1 MSVNFNPVSQQH
13 QKRFNSIDAL
23 RGIAALYI
31 LLYHLALIP
40 NPALYIPK
48 WANPFV
54 HTGGTAVILFF
65 VISSFCLCLSMQNKK
80 QGLFPYKRFYLRR
93 IFRIVPLFYFLIILS
108 LIREKYLSG
117 NTLSLADVLLNIS
130 FAFNLVP
137 GKQDGV
143 VWASWIL
150 SIQMIFYLIFPL
162 VYRFVN
168 NFWKSIVFF
177 FFTLIVASG
186 YSVFIAYLQIPVA
199 HNYGSFINFSFIH
212 QLPVF
217 ALGMCAFFVYDL
229 FIKDSSR
236 SWGAAFTGLAILTYI
251 VLVYGHLIA
260 VFNGIYWQGIIY
272 CLLLIG
278 LLITP
283 IPLFVNRLFCF
294 YGKISYSLYLLH
306 PMLVYFLI
314 PVYRSIYSLHLPAT
328 LQYGACLLLTLGPLT
343 LLSYFSYRFIEQPG
357 IDMGNRLIAKIV
369 VR

>member
-1 MSVNFNPVSQQH
+1 MSENLIPVHKPH
-13 QKRFNSIDAL
+13 QERFNSIDAL

-40 NPALYIPK
+40 QPILPVPK

-54 HTGGTAVILFF
+54 LTGGTAVILFF
-65 VISSFCLCLSMQNKK
+65 VISSFCLCLSMQHKK
-80 QGLFPYKRFYLRR
+80 QGLFPYKRFYLKR
-93 IFRIVPLFYFLIILS
+93 IFRIVPLFYFCLFFS
-108 LIREKYLSG
+108 MIRETYLSD
-117 NTLSLADVLLNIS
+117 NTLSLADVLLNVS
-130 FAFNLVP
+130 FAFNFVP
-137 GKQDGV
+137 EKQYGI
-143 VWASWIL
+143 VWASWFL
-150 SIQMIFYLIFPL
+150 SVQMIFYLIFPL

-168 NFWKSIVFF
+168 NFRKSIVFF

-186 YSVFIAYLQIPVA
+186 YTVFIAYLPIPA
-199 HNYGSFINFSFIH
+199 SQQESFINFSFIH

-217 ALGMCAFFVYDL
+217 ALGMCAFFVYDF

-236 SWGAAFTGLAILTYI
+236 SWGPAFTGFAILTYI
-251 VLVYGHLIA
+251 VLVYGHVIT

-272 CLLLIG
+272 SLLLVG
-278 LLITP
+278 LLSSP
-283 IPLFVNRLFCF
+283 LPLFVNRLFCF

-306 PMLVYFLI
+306 PVLVFALI